1 MASLCPP
8 AELVS
13 HILTTL
19 AFSGQTGLLLLEL
32 WREVAA
38 KLDLDSID
46 DFQKQIIWLWLFFK
60 DAGADDLV
68 IHHNN
73 IQQAVTP
80 KYPDMFNETGVSEE
94 SLQVYPSSDTQW
106 KHLTMTDNYSQIK
119 TQLGDLPFQLLCLI
133 AKFGPSGVITP
144 TLCKLSGQDPRSIGG
159 RLKKLEEMGFINK
172 SSFYESSL
180 KVHTTKSVH
189 VKFSADSFES
199 SSNSVDDGKHD
210 ALPFNSSIKSVRNQ
224 IMNAVKSAPDQ
235 IRGFRDLKFEL
246 NLNNDRTSRIFYNS
260 LCQGLEKSG
269 YIKKILVN
277 IPELDENKFIY
288 CIKFLKP
295 LPKDDEDLVDDT
307 SLMDFTEFTD
317 EDDPDQNTDDLIP
330 RYNRIFPLTNQT
342 FQFIASKGSLGTTI
356 MDFARELTGI
366 HYYRPFNRFLESFCS
381 FTSDGK
387 RLKLIKNYNDPNQNL
402 TVVRIYDSEGK
413 YKFIRLFAREFV
425 DAQDAKPANEK
436 PIKDTIQKLN
446 LPKLN
451 HKFLT
456 KIKPITGP
464 LLEKKVMEKKAPE
477 KKRQTSSTTPETTK
491 RQKRGRGRPTAAE
504 LKQKAEEEERE
515 KQEEMKRQEEI
526 SHQQQLKQE
535 QQQQQQHDE
544 PIEESNPI
552 EETINHIKAADM
564 PAPRIVKKGPSK
576 KNRVTN
582 PTPIPT
588 SDKSISIKSLK
599 RRECIVDLIKKN
611 GGVQYTSSNF
621 VRDIDDAL
629 GNKQTTD
636 NKTIA
641 RDISELIKN
650 ETLEVEPFVITRG
663 TLTFHKKLLIL
674 KGLNPS
680 PETLEKVKT
689 KCINEK
695 THGSQAALPKTVN
708 KTLHLFSKDSLASS
722 NIGKNRLKSLN
733 SKDNH
738 QLEKASKRKSR
749 KTKVKED
756 PDGENN
762 KESSGKRKRKI
773 KRTAAN
779 AEGDENDISSTSQ
792 NDPLLSVV
800 SKGRR
805 KPGTKKKKKSMFVSA
820 PKMRKFRS
828 TLKFDKS
835 DATILFRAVIIRKSL
850 RKTALDFEEIGS
862 FIGINN
868 AKEAKRKWNSTRRI
882 IGGQAALERGT
893 QSFEQ
898 IVMKGIANGLISEKD
913 LIDCDLQFF
922 LDLWRDF
929 DSSELEIVDKTPLF
943 TTIEQNRENYDIVKS
958 YENDTD
964 LYDTLE
970 DNSMRQKELILSA
983 YVASYKENE
992 SIKPDEYE
1000 ELRTLIKSIV
1010 ATSEEN
1016 FSGDQLKKL
1025 LENHSQEDIEKVM
1038 TQLINDKV
1046 VVYFSLEDS
1055 NTRFM
1060 LSERFRAAL
1069 STKICHPKFF
1079 NLAELLRETLSNF
1092 AKSSKGLILS
1102 HGIQHG
1108 EMACLLQMVSN
1119 SLVSVVRINKPYKID
1134 TYESRLIDREVL
1146 NCDIVVTRNND
1157 HLEPMFN
1164 NKPVPLGKACSRIW
1178 LDMNGE
1184 INSQLWI
1191 KLISTLIQLIVF
1203 RPGITDEILHSKLK
1217 VILNKPDF
1225 DSVTGWLVE
1234 TSCII
1239 KKNHAYWVNDE
1250 WFSMLGP

>member
-60 DAGADDLV
+60 DAAADDLV

-119 TQLGDLPFQLLCLI
+119 TQLGDLPFQLLCVI

-144 TLCKLSGQDPRSIGG
+144 TLCKLSGQDPRSIG
-159 RLKKLEEMGFINK
+159 
-172 SSFYESSL
+172 
-180 KVHTTKSVH
+180 
-189 VKFSADSFES
+189 
-199 SSNSVDDGKHD
+199 
-210 ALPFNSSIKSVRNQ
+210 
-224 IMNAVKSAPDQ
+224 
-235 IRGFRDLKFEL
+235 
-246 NLNNDRTSRIFYNS
+246 
-260 LCQGLEKSG
+260 
-269 YIKKILVN
+269 
-277 IPELDENKFIY
+277 
-288 CIKFLKP
+288 
-295 LPKDDEDLVDDT
+295 
-307 SLMDFTEFTD
+307 
-317 EDDPDQNTDDLIP
+317 
-330 RYNRIFPLTNQT
+330 
-342 FQFIASKGSLGTTI
+342 
-356 MDFARELTGI
+356 
-366 HYYRPFNRFLESFCS
+366 
-381 FTSDGK
+381 
-387 RLKLIKNYNDPNQNL
+387 
-402 TVVRIYDSEGK
+402 GK

-451 HKFLT
+451 QKFLT

-535 QQQQQQHDE
+535 QQQQQHDE
-544 PIEESNPI
+544 PIAESNPI
-552 EETINHIKAADM
+552 EETIYHIKAADM

-621 VRDIDDAL
+621 VRDIDVAL

-708 KTLHLFSKDSLASS
+708 KTLHIFSKDSLASS

-779 AEGDENDISSTSQ
+779 AEGDENDFSSTSQ

-1046 VVYFSLEDS
+1046 VQS
-1055 NTRFM
+1055 
-1060 LSERFRAAL
+1060 
-1069 STKICHPKFF
+1069 ST
-1079 NLAELLRETLSNF
+1079 
-1092 AKSSKGLILS
+1092 
-1102 HGIQHG
+1102 
-1108 EMACLLQMVSN
+1108 
-1119 SLVSVVRINKPYKID
+1119 
-1134 TYESRLIDREVL
+1134 
-1146 NCDIVVTRNND
+1146 
-1157 HLEPMFN
+1157 
-1164 NKPVPLGKACSRIW
+1164 
-1178 LDMNGE
+1178 
-1184 INSQLWI
+1184 
-1191 KLISTLIQLIVF
+1191 
-1203 RPGITDEILHSKLK
+1203 
-1217 VILNKPDF
+1217 
-1225 DSVTGWLVE
+1225 
-1234 TSCII
+1234 
-1239 KKNHAYWVNDE
+1239 
-1250 WFSMLGP
+1250 